1 MSTLSNAP
9 IKRVL
14 FLAFPNVG
22 EQDLLAPWEVFRSL
36 AWAMSYQGERLDVT
50 LGSFEGGTITT
61 HMGAQ
66 LGTEKISPTDRFDLV
81 YVPGGIGAG
90 AASLND
96 TIVDFVKAH
105 HEEGRW
111 VGANCAGLA
120 VLYRAGVIDGYEVTG
135 PATVTRRLSALGVD
149 IATPRR
155 AWMIDPARR
164 VFTVA
169 GAASVHPST
178 MALVWHLFGD
188 EKARG
193 QASAWDT
200 IPLHGETVFS
210 LVGPEL
216 VDDPQTASSLQD
228 QYEMMFVPD
237 RPAAVV

>member
-1 MSTLSNAP
+1 MSTIPEAK

-36 AWAMSYQGERLDVT
+36 AWAMSHQGEELDVS

-61 HMGAQ
+61 HMGARI
-66 LGTEKISPTDRFDLV
+66 GTERIYPTDRFDLV

-90 AASLND
+90 EASLSD

-120 VLYRAGVIDGYEVTG
+120 VLYRAGVLDGHEVTG
-135 PATVTRRLSALGVD
+135 PATVSRRLTALGVD
-149 IATPRR
+149 VASPRR
-155 AWMIDPARR
+155 SWMIDPERR

-178 MALVWHLFGD
+178 MALLWHLFGE

-193 QASAWDT
+193 QAAAWDT
-200 IPLHGETVFS
+200 LALHGETVFS
-210 LVGPEL
+210 LVGPAL
-216 VDDPQTASSLQD
+216 VDDPIIASGLQD

-237 RPAAVV
+237 RPVAVV